1 MGEGYTLL
9 GVDVAKTQ
17 RLVAFDAD
25 EEKLLEIL
33 SDAKEAF
40 IVVTVI
46 GGQGYIFGRG
56 NQQISPK
63 VIRKVGLD
71 NLIVISTRNK
81 VSALG
86 HNPLLVD
93 TETKIWIEH
102 SVDILEWL
110 RDISSNAL

>member
-1 MGEGYTLL
+1 L
-9 GVDVAKTQ
+9 
-17 RLVAFDAD
+17 
-25 EEKLLEIL
+25 
-33 SDAKEAF
+33 DAKEAF
-40 IVVTVI
+40 IVVTII

-81 VSALG
+81 VLALG

-93 TETKIWIEH
+93 TGDEELDRALCGYIRVVTGY
-102 SVDILEWL
+102 LEQ
-110 RDISSNAL
+110 RIMKVSA